1 MPRKNDNMT
10 GRAGKSKAAGS
21 IIAADRNGGGRR
33 STEAGPA
40 ASGIYASGPA
50 ASGNDASGA
59 TSSGAASPGA
69 AASGNY
75 VQPAET
81 TILTIILK
89 KGKEQ
94 SVRRYHPWIFS
105 GAISSVS
112 GNPRE
117 GDVAE
122 VFAWDKTYL
131 ATGHWAPGSIA
142 VRILSFTKC
151 GIDREFFRKRIA
163 DAYQYRINSG
173 IAGRNDT
180 NVWRLVHG
188 EGDGLPGLVVDIY
201 GSVAVLQAHTAG
213 FWHIRQMIAGL
224 IPEVTGGMVTSVY
237 DKSEGTLPFMAKLN
251 PANGYLTGGLN
262 VNGTVITENGYKFR
276 VDWEKGQKTGFFID
290 QRDSR
295 SLLPKYSK
303 DRKVLNMFGY
313 TGGFS
318 VYAMS
323 NAGLVHTVDSSAAA
337 TTLAD
342 ENISLNFGDDP
353 RHRSFTTDAFAF
365 LAGMD
370 REYDLII
377 LDPPAFAKH
386 HTALNQALQGYRRL
400 NALAIQKIKPGG
412 ILFTFSCSQVVSR
425 DDFRRSVFVA
435 AANTGRNVRI
445 LHQTGQPADHPVNI
459 YHPES
464 EYLKGL
470 VLYIE

>member
-1 MPRKNDNMT
+1 MP
-10 GRAGKSKAAGS
+10 A
-21 IIAADRNGGGRR
+21 
-33 STEAGPA
+33 
-40 ASGIYASGPA
+40 
-50 ASGNDASGA
+50 
-59 TSSGAASPGA
+59 
-69 AASGNY
+69 
-75 VQPAET
+75 
-81 TILTIILK
+81 TIILK

-105 GAISSVS
+105 GAVASVS
-112 GNPRE
+112 GNPAE
-117 GDVAE
+117 GDVVE

-142 VRILSFTKC
+142 VRIFSFVKYSP
-151 GIDREFFRKRIA
+151 DREFFRKRLKEA
-163 DAYQYRINSG
+163 MQYRVNAG
-173 IAGRNDT
+173 IAGKADT

-201 GSVAVLQAHTAG
+201 GNVAVMQAHTAG
-213 FWHIRQMIAGL
+213 FWHIREMIAGL
-224 IPEVTGGMVTSVY
+224 LPEVTGGLVTAVY

-251 PANGYLTGGLN
+251 PSNGYLVGGN
-262 VNGTVITENGYKFR
+262 GEPGTVVSENGYRFR

-295 SLLPKYSK
+295 SLLGRHSNG
-303 DRKVLNMFGY
+303 RRVLNMFGY

-323 NAGLVHTVDSSAAA
+323 NAELVHTVDSSAAA
-337 TTLAD
+337 TALAD
-342 ENISLNFGDDP
+342 ENVKLNFGDDP
-353 RHRSFTTDAFAF
+353 RHRSFTTDAFSF
-365 LAGMD
+365 MAGME

-386 HTALNQALQGYRRL
+386 QTALNQALQGYRRL
-400 NALAIQKIKPGG
+400 NALAIQKIRPGG
-412 ILFTFSCSQVVSR
+412 LLFTFSCSQVVSR

-445 LHQTGQPADHPVNI
+445 LSQTGQPADHPVNI

-470 VLYIE
+470 VLFIE

>member
-1 MPRKNDNMT
+1 MP
-10 GRAGKSKAAGS
+10 A
-21 IIAADRNGGGRR
+21 
-33 STEAGPA
+33 
-40 ASGIYASGPA
+40 
-50 ASGNDASGA
+50 
-59 TSSGAASPGA
+59 
-69 AASGNY
+69 
-75 VQPAET
+75 
-81 TILTIILK
+81 TIILK

-105 GAISSVS
+105 GAVASVS
-112 GNPRE
+112 GNPAE
-117 GDVAE
+117 GDVVE

-142 VRILSFTKC
+142 VRIFSFVKC
-151 GIDREFFRKRIA
+151 SPDREFFSKRLKEA
-163 DAYQYRINSG
+163 MQYRVNAG
-173 IAGRNDT
+173 IAGKADT

-201 GSVAVLQAHTAG
+201 GNVAVMQAHTAG
-213 FWHIRQMIAGL
+213 FWHIREMIAGL
-224 IPEVTGGMVTSVY
+224 LPEVTGGLVTAVY

-251 PANGYLTGGLN
+251 PSNGFLVGGN
-262 VNGTVITENGYKFR
+262 GEPGTVVSENGYRFR

-295 SLLPKYSK
+295 SLLGRHSNG
-303 DRKVLNMFGY
+303 RRVLNMFGY

-323 NAGLVHTVDSSAAA
+323 NAELVHTVDSSAAA
-337 TTLAD
+337 TALAD
-342 ENISLNFGDDP
+342 ENVKLNFGDDP
-353 RHRSFTTDAFAF
+353 RHRSFTTDAFSF
-365 LAGMD
+365 MAGME

-386 HTALNQALQGYRRL
+386 QTALNQALQGYRRL
-400 NALAIQKIKPGG
+400 NALAIQKIRPGG
-412 ILFTFSCSQVVSR
+412 LLFTFSCSQVVSR

-445 LHQTGQPADHPVNI
+445 LSQTGQPADHPVNI

-470 VLYIE
+470 VLFIE

>member
-1 MPRKNDNMT
+1 MP
-10 GRAGKSKAAGS
+10 A
-21 IIAADRNGGGRR
+21 
-33 STEAGPA
+33 
-40 ASGIYASGPA
+40 
-50 ASGNDASGA
+50 
-59 TSSGAASPGA
+59 
-69 AASGNY
+69 
-75 VQPAET
+75 
-81 TILTIILK
+81 TIILK

-105 GAISSVS
+105 GAVASVS
-112 GNPRE
+112 GNPAE
-117 GDVAE
+117 GDVVE

-142 VRILSFTKC
+142 VRIFSFVKC
-151 GIDREFFRKRIA
+151 SPDREFFRKRLKEA
-163 DAYQYRINSG
+163 MQYRVNAG
-173 IAGRNDT
+173 IAGKADT

-201 GSVAVLQAHTAG
+201 GNVAVMQAHTAG
-213 FWHIRQMIAGL
+213 FWHIREMIAGL
-224 IPEVTGGMVTSVY
+224 LPEVTGGLVMAVY

-251 PANGYLTGGLN
+251 PSNGYLVGGN
-262 VNGTVITENGYKFR
+262 GEPGTVVSENGYRFR

-295 SLLPKYSK
+295 SLLGRHSNG
-303 DRKVLNMFGY
+303 RRVLNMFGY

-323 NAGLVHTVDSSAAA
+323 NAELVHTVDSSAAA
-337 TTLAD
+337 TALAD
-342 ENISLNFGDDP
+342 ENVKLNFGDDP
-353 RHRSFTTDAFAF
+353 RHRSFTTDAFSF
-365 LAGMD
+365 MAGME

-386 HTALNQALQGYRRL
+386 QTALNQALQGYRRL
-400 NALAIQKIKPGG
+400 NALAIQKIRRGG
-412 ILFTFSCSQVVSR
+412 LLFTFSCSQVVSR

-445 LHQTGQPADHPVNI
+445 LSQTGQPADHPVNI

-470 VLYIE
+470 VLFIE

>member
-1 MPRKNDNMT
+1 MEKRTATTT
-10 GRAGKSKAAGS
+10 GKTFAG
-21 IIAADRNGGGRR
+21 I
-33 STEAGPA
+33 T
-40 ASGIYASGPA
+40 
-50 ASGNDASGA
+50 
-59 TSSGAASPGA
+59 
-69 AASGNY
+69 
-75 VQPAET
+75 
-81 TILTIILK
+81 LK

-94 SVRRYHPWIFS
+94 SVRRYHPWVFS
-105 GAISSVS
+105 GAIGSVR

-117 GDVAE
+117 GDTVE
-122 VFAWDKTYL
+122 VFASDDTYL
-131 ATGHWAPGSIA
+131 ATGHWSPGSIA
-142 VRILSFTKC
+142 VRIFSFARC
-151 GIDREFFRKRIA
+151 NPDIAFFRKKLE
-163 DAYQYRINSG
+163 DAFRYRVNTG
-173 IAGRNDT
+173 IAGNNDS
-180 NVWRLVHG
+180 NAWRLVHG
-188 EGDGLPGLVVDIY
+188 EGDGLPGLIVDIY

-213 FWHIRQMIAGL
+213 FWHIREMIAGL
-224 IPEVTGGMVTSVY
+224 LPEVTGGLVQSVY

-251 PANGYLTGGLN
+251 PANGYIVGSSGES
-262 VNGTVITENGYKFR
+262 GTVVTENGFKFR

-295 SLLPKYSK
+295 SLLRQYSK
-303 DRKVLNMFGY
+303 GRNVLNMFGY

-323 NAGLVHTVDSSAAA
+323 NAALVHTVDSSAAA
-337 TTLAD
+337 TAMAD
-342 ENISLNFGDDP
+342 ENVRLNFGEDP
-353 RHRSFTTDAFAF
+353 RHKSFSTDAFSF
-365 LAGMD
+365 LAGMKSD
-370 REYDLII
+370 YDLMV

-386 HTALNQALQGYRRL
+386 QTALNQALQGYRRL
-400 NALAIQKIKPGG
+400 NAIAIQKIKPGG